1 MQLPESRLSPS
12 LKMKKSTLKKF
23 LVFSQAKFF
32 LYFGKMVLLNP
43 TSKKWKKSTTKK
55 SPIFPKMELFSSK
68 IKNFLHFRIGNFLD
82 STYISGWNFSTTKK
96 KKNNFDKWNFLGP
109 SLKNFLYFLIKR
121 FFLYF
126 RRELGNPEKQKFLI
140 FPKNICDVST
150 AAK

>member
-1 MQLPESRLSPS
+1 MFYF
-12 LKMKKSTLKKF
+12 KDWKNITLKKF
-23 LVFSQAKFF
+23 IIFSQIKFF
-32 LYFGKMVLLNP
+32 FYFGIMVLLSS

-55 SPIFPKMELFSSK
+55 FPIFPKMELSSSK
-68 IKNFLHFRIGNFLD
+68 TKNFSYFRKRNFLA
-82 STYISGWNFSTTKK
+82 STYISGWNFSSTKK
-96 KKNNFDKWNFLGP
+96 ENNVDKWKFLVP